1 MSTKTLHQTRRKESK
16 MRNKALIAAFVV
28 GFIGCINL
36 NAYYGSSD
44 VFNKHM
50 RGAPKEK
57 EVVDCDDPKNLPL
70 DIGGR
75 LIGGKEECFVNR
87 GTAARAKRDL
97 DLTIGRNPV
106 TGKVTS
112 KAKLL
117 GGNKAT
123 NNLEKVQK
131 NYGKK
136 EFELEEAE
144 KAYADNPSVKNSNRL
159 EKARK
164 AFKKAQLDL
173 EAAEEIKA
181 KDDRRN
187 TK

>member
-1 MSTKTLHQTRRKESK
+1 
-16 MRNKALIAAFVV
+16 MRNKALIAAVVV

-44 VFNKHM
+44 VFNKHL
-50 RGAPKEK
+50 RGEAKE
-57 EVVDCDDPKNLPL
+57 EVVDCDDPKNRPNF
-70 DIGGR
+70 IGGVM
-75 LIGGKEECFVNR
+75 ISGKEECGVNR
-87 GTAARAKRDL
+87 GTAARAKQEL
-97 DLTIGRNPV
+97 DRTIGRNPV

-112 KAKLL
+112 KAELL

-123 NNLEKVQK
+123 NNLEKAQK

>member
-1 MSTKTLHQTRRKESK
+1 

-28 GFIGCINL
+28 GFVGCINL
-36 NAYYGSSD
+36 NAYGSD
-44 VFNKHM
+44 VFNKHL
-50 RGAPKEK
+50 RGEAKE
-57 EVVDCDDPKNLPL
+57 EVVDCDDPKNRPR

-75 LIGGKEECFVNR
+75 LVGGHKECYRHLN
-87 GTAARAKRDL
+87 AKKAKRDL

-112 KAKLL
+112 KAELL
-117 GGNKAT
+117 GGDKAT
-123 NNLEKVQK
+123 NDLEKAQM
-131 NYGKK
+131 NYGNKK
-136 EFELEEAE
+136 YELEKAE
-144 KAYADNPSVKNSNRL
+144 ELYQSNPSTKNSNRL

-181 KDDRRN
+181 KADM
-187 TK
+187 KKAK

>member
-1 MSTKTLHQTRRKESK
+1 MK
-16 MRNKALIAAFVV
+16 NKALLYVLLLSLFSSISFAA
-28 GFIGCINL
+28 
-36 NAYYGSSD
+36 
-44 VFNKHM
+44 
-50 RGAPKEK
+50 
-57 EVVDCDDPKNLPL
+57 VDCSDPKNRPRMIAGMLV
-70 DIGGR
+70 
-75 LIGGKEECFVNR
+75 GGKKERDRKND
-87 GTAARAKRDL
+87 AKKTKLDL
-97 DLTIGRNPV
+97 DVTIGRNPV

-112 KAKLL
+112 KAELL

-123 NNLEKVQK
+123 NNLEKAQM
-131 NYGKK
+131 NYGKRK
-136 EFELEEAE
+136 MELEDAE
-144 KAYADNPSVKNSNRL
+144 ELYADDPSIKNSNRL

>member
-1 MSTKTLHQTRRKESK
+1 

-28 GFIGCINL
+28 GFLGCINL

-44 VFNKHM
+44 VFNKHL
-50 RGAPKEK
+50 RGEAKE
-57 EVVDCDDPKNLPL
+57 EVVDCDDPKNTPNY
-70 DIGGR
+70 IGGS
-75 LIGGKEECFVNR
+75 IVSGKEECDVNR
-87 GTAARAKRDL
+87 GSNERVKRSFDG
-97 DLTIGRNPV
+97 TIGRNPV

-112 KAKLL
+112 KAELL
-117 GGNKAT
+117 GGDKAT
-123 NNLEKVQK
+123 NNLEKAQK
-131 NYGKK
+131 NYGDKK
-136 EFELEEAE
+136 FKLEEAE

-181 KDDRRN
+181 KADM
-187 TK
+187 KKAK

>member
-1 MSTKTLHQTRRKESK
+1 M
-16 MRNKALIAAFVV
+16 
-28 GFIGCINL
+28 
-36 NAYYGSSD
+36 
-44 VFNKHM
+44 
-50 RGAPKEK
+50 
-57 EVVDCDDPKNLPL
+57 
-70 DIGGR
+70 
-75 LIGGKEECFVNR
+75 
-87 GTAARAKRDL
+87 
-97 DLTIGRNPV
+97 TIGRNPV

-112 KAKLL
+112 KAELL

-123 NNLEKVQK
+123 NNLEKAQK

-144 KAYADNPSVKNSNRL
+144 KAYDDDDPSIKNSNRL

>member
-1 MSTKTLHQTRRKESK
+1 

-28 GFIGCINL
+28 GFVGCINL
-36 NAYYGSSD
+36 NAFEANSD
-44 VFNKHM
+44 VFNKHL
-50 RGAPKEK
+50 RGEAKK
-57 EVVDCDDPKNLPL
+57 EVVDCSDPKNRPDMIAGMLV
-70 DIGGR
+70 
-75 LIGGKEECFVNR
+75 GGKEECYREN
-87 GTAARAKRDL
+87 KRDSKR
-97 DLTIGRNPV
+97 DFDATIGRNPV

-123 NNLEKVQK
+123 NNLEKAQK
-131 NYGKK
+131 NYGDKK
-136 EFELEEAE
+136 FKLEEAE

-181 KDDRRN
+181 KADM
-187 TK
+187 KKAK

>member
-1 MSTKTLHQTRRKESK
+1 
-16 MRNKALIAAFVV
+16 MRNKALIAAVVV
-28 GFIGCINL
+28 GFVGCINL
-36 NAYYGSSD
+36 NAYYGSD
-44 VFNKHM
+44 VFNKHL
-50 RGAPKEK
+50 RGEAK
-57 EVVDCDDPKNLPL
+57 EVIDCDDPKHTPNY
-70 DIGGR
+70 IGGS
-75 LIGGKEECFVNR
+75 LVSGKEECGVNR

-123 NNLEKVQK
+123 NNLEKAQK

-181 KDDRRN
+181 KADM
-187 TK
+187 KKAK

>member
-1 MSTKTLHQTRRKESK
+1 
-16 MRNKALIAAFVV
+16 MRNKALLYVLLLSLFSSISLAA
-28 GFIGCINL
+28 
-36 NAYYGSSD
+36 
-44 VFNKHM
+44 
-50 RGAPKEK
+50 
-57 EVVDCDDPKNLPL
+57 VDCSDPKNRPRL
-70 DIGGR
+70 IAGM
-75 LIGGKEECFVNR
+75 LIGGHKDCYREN
-87 GTAARAKRDL
+87 KRDSKR
-97 DLTIGRNPV
+97 DFDATIGRNPV

-112 KAKLL
+112 KAELL

-123 NNLEKVQK
+123 NNLEKAQM
-131 NYGKK
+131 NYGKRK
-136 EFELEEAE
+136 MELEDAE
-144 KAYADNPSVKNSNRL
+144 ELYADDPSVKNSNRL

>member
-1 MSTKTLHQTRRKESK
+1 
-16 MRNKALIAAFVV
+16 MRNKALIAALIAAFV
-28 GFIGCINL
+28 GCINL
-36 NAYYGSSD
+36 NAYYGSD
-44 VFNKHM
+44 VFNKHL
-50 RGAPKEK
+50 RGEAK
-57 EVVDCDDPKNLPL
+57 EVIDCDDPKNLPL

-87 GTAARAKRDL
+87 GTAARAKREL
-97 DLTIGRNPV
+97 DRTIGRNPV

-112 KAKLL
+112 KAELL

-123 NNLEKVQK
+123 NNLEKAQK
-131 NYGKK
+131 NYGKR

-187 TK
+187 AK

>member
-1 MSTKTLHQTRRKESK
+1 
-16 MRNKALIAAFVV
+16 MRNKALLYVLLLSLFSSISLAA
-28 GFIGCINL
+28 
-36 NAYYGSSD
+36 
-44 VFNKHM
+44 
-50 RGAPKEK
+50 
-57 EVVDCDDPKNLPL
+57 VDCSDPKNRPR

-75 LIGGKEECFVNR
+75 LVGGHKDCYREN
-87 GTAARAKRDL
+87 KRDSKR
-97 DLTIGRNPV
+97 DFDATIGRNPV

-112 KAKLL
+112 KAELL

-123 NNLEKVQK
+123 NNLEKAQM
-131 NYGKK
+131 NYGNKK
-136 EFELEEAE
+136 YELEKAE
-144 KAYADNPSVKNSNRL
+144 ELYADDPSIKNSNRL

-173 EAAEEIKA
+173 EAAEEKKA

>member
-1 MSTKTLHQTRRKESK
+1 MKS
-16 MRNKALIAAFVV
+16 KALIAAFVV
-28 GFIGCINL
+28 GFFGCINL
-36 NAYYGSSD
+36 NAFEVNSD
-44 VFNKHM
+44 VFNKHK
-50 RGAPKEK
+50 GQVAKEK
-57 EVVDCDDPKNLPL
+57 VDCSDPKNLPR
-70 DIGGR
+70 DIGGT
-75 LIGGKEECFVNR
+75 LIGGKKECFVNT
-87 GTAARAKRDL
+87 GTAARAKQEL
-97 DLTIGRNPV
+97 DRTIGRNPV

-112 KAKLL
+112 KAELL

-123 NNLEKVQK
+123 NNLEKAQK

-181 KDDRRN
+181 KADM
-187 TK
+187 KKAK